1 MRGKNIEI
9 TIHQRNVQFLMTEL
23 LKNMNNLSPPPRLNN
38 FKRRNFQEFAT
49 ERKKAVKCGPET
61 VSYRCPQLWSLEII

>member
-1 MRGKNIEI
+1 MIGKNIEI

-23 LKNMNNLSPPPRLNN
+23 MNMNNLSPPRLNN
-38 FKRRNFQEFAT
+38 FKRRNFLEFAT